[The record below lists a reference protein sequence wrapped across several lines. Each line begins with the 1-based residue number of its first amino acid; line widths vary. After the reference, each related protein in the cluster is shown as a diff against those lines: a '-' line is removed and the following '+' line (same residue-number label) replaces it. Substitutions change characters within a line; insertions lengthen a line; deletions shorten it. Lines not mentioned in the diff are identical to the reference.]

1 MGTNDVIDVT
11 EVLALTPT
19 SFRMLRNFR
28 CPTVH
33 REAAM
38 NDRIRAC
45 SSLVALAIASVVAL
59 SACEQQDKPDDF
71 TVART
76 TRALTTGLQAGDIAI
91 TCMNTQNPDSL
102 QITPLVALDPGTQ
115 LQYTDREA

>member
-59 SACEQQDKPDDF
+59 SACEQQDKPSEP
-71 TVART
+71 VAKVSG
-76 TRALTTGLQAGDIAI
+76 ALGTFQPGDIAV
-91 TCMNTQNPDSL
+91 TCMFTSNDAIQ
-102 QITPLVALDPGTQ
+102 
-115 LQYTDREA
+115 